1 MGDFANQLEAMAA
14 AESVEDL
21 WHRLE
26 ACETM
31 FRIDQ
36 SIEPAMFH
44 FATIS
49 RGEVEELR
57 RVKDVVRGGHVA
69 RITADA
75 MQMKNGDSVTAEA
88 DTLYIDCTAT
98 AVQFLDSST
107 RVVFPGDQISLQALR
122 APLVA
127 TSAAIIAFVESN
139 FEDEAE
145 KNRLCTPVGLSDDP
159 TQWVPV
165 FMANM
170 MNTNTLISNPKLRE
184 WYSRCRLNPARR
196 MPDDIEVDPELKQ
209 SFKDRIGKNMMPALA
224 NLQKIM
230 AG

>member
-1 MGDFANQLEAMAA
+1 MG
-14 AESVEDL
+14 
-21 WHRLE
+21 
-26 ACETM
+26 
-31 FRIDQ
+31 
-36 SIEPAMFH
+36 
-44 FATIS
+44 
-49 RGEVEELR
+49 
-57 RVKDVVRGGHVA
+57 
-69 RITADA
+69 
-75 MQMKNGDSVTAEA
+75 
-88 DTLYIDCTAT
+88 
-98 AVQFLDSST
+98 SST
-107 RVVFPGDQISLQALR
+107 RVVFQGDQISLQALR

-127 TSAAIIAFVESN
+127 TSAAIIALVESN

>member
-1 MGDFANQLEAMAA
+1 
-14 AESVEDL
+14 
-21 WHRLE
+21 
-26 ACETM
+26 
-31 FRIDQ
+31 
-36 SIEPAMFH
+36 
-44 FATIS
+44 
-49 RGEVEELR
+49 
-57 RVKDVVRGGHVA
+57 
-69 RITADA
+69 
-75 MQMKNGDSVTAEA
+75 MKNGEAVAAEA

-107 RVVFPGDQISLQALR
+107 RVVFQGDQISLQALR

-145 KNRLCTPVGLSDDP
+145 KNRLCAPVGLSDNP

-184 WYSRCRLNPARR
+184 WYSQCRLNPARR
-196 MPDDIEVDPELKQ
+196 MPDDIEVDPQLKQ